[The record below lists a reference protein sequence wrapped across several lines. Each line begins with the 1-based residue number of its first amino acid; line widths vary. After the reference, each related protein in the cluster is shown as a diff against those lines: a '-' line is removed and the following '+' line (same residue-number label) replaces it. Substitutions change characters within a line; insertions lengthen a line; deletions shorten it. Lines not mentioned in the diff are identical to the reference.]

1 MTPADVGCLDVAAE
15 ACDKTIL
22 FIGRVLNFTRD
33 DPANIANCFSDVPG
47 LSSLQELEEAVIVC
61 LDKLAPS
68 KVSKV
73 CLSKSKVKR
82 SCLYLMEIHMFL
94 RKCSF
99 LALVKT

>member
-1 MTPADVGCLDVAAE
+1 MAPADVGCLDVAAE

-22 FIGRVLNFTRD
+22 FIGRVLKD
-33 DPANIANCFSDVPG
+33 DPANIVNCFSDVPG